1 MNLPK
6 KVTICEVGPRDGFQQ
21 EKQTIIPT
29 AAKVDIINRVAA
41 SGVKV
46 IEIGSFVH
54 PKAVPQM
61 ADSGEVARLIDKVP
75 GVQYRPFLTNLKGV
89 ERALAC
95 GIDRIKLSHA
105 ASESHNLSNFNQ
117 TIEQT
122 VEGFKAC
129 VELARRHNAILSG
142 ALTVSFGCP
151 FEGKV
156 PLENIKAHVRRF
168 VDLGIYEISLA
179 DTTGMAN
186 PQQVYEMM
194 SDLVQTFPDVKWI
207 LHMHDTRGMALANI
221 LANILAA
228 MQAGVSWFDASFSG
242 LGGCP
247 YAPGASGNVATE
259 DLVHMLHEMGIET
272 GIDLDLAIENA
283 RLARAIV
290 GHETDSRMLKAGKVS
305 DLVLE
310 KPKGQNKIG

>member
-1 MNLPK
+1 MKLPK
-6 KVTICEVGPRDGFQQ
+6 RVTICEVGPRDGLQQ
-21 EKQTIIPT
+21 EKTIIPT
-29 AAKVDIINRVAA
+29 AAKVDIINRVAV
-41 SGVKV
+41 SGVAV

-61 ADSGEVARLIDKVP
+61 ADSDEVARQIKKVP

-95 GIDRIKLSHA
+95 GLERIKLSHA

-117 TIEQT
+117 SIAET
-122 VEGFKAC
+122 VKGFEAC
-129 VELARRHNAILSG
+129 VELACKHKAILSG
-142 ALTVSFGCP
+142 ALTVAFGCP
-151 FEGKV
+151 FEGRV
-156 PLENIKAHVRRF
+156 PLENIKTHVRRF
-168 VDLGIYEISLA
+168 RDFGIYELSLA

-186 PQQVYEMM
+186 PSQVYDMM
-194 SDLVQTFPDVKWI
+194 ADLVQTFPDVKWI
-207 LHMHDTRGMALANI
+207 LHMHDTRGMA

-272 GIDLDLAIENA
+272 GINLDQAIETA
-283 RLARAIV
+283 KLARALV
-290 GHETDSRMLKAGKVS
+290 GHETDSRILKAGKVS

-310 KPKGQNKIG
+310 KPRSQHKIG

>member
-1 MNLPK
+1 MQLPK

-21 EKQTIIPT
+21 EKTIIPT

-41 SGVKV
+41 SGVQV

-61 ADSGEVARLIDKVP
+61 ADSDEVARRIEKMP

-95 GIDRIKLSHA
+95 GLDRIKLSHA

-122 VEGFKAC
+122 VKGFEAC
-129 VELARRHNAILSG
+129 VELAVKHNAVLSA

-156 PLENIKAHVRRF
+156 PLENIKAHVRR
-168 VDLGIYEISLA
+168 LNEYGIYEISLA

-186 PQQVYEMM
+186 PNQVYGMM
-194 SDLVQTFPDVKWI
+194 SDLVQTFPEVKWI
-207 LHMHDTRGMALANI
+207 LHMHDTRGMA

-272 GIDLDLAIENA
+272 GIDLDQAIETA
-283 RLARAIV
+283 RLARALV

-310 KPKGQNKIG
+310 KPKGQNKIS